1 MDPLVASGRRCPP
14 SIVVISEIYVICNHM
29 WHVFIIFSSP
39 GVNLC
44 SIDSMMDLS
53 CVRKGSSVDSF
64 GR

>member
-1 MDPLVASGRRCPP
+1 MAAGRSFVP
-14 SIVVISEIYVICNHM
+14 SIFVISEMNVTCNHM